1 MPFDAN
7 KDALFGGGCY
17 RFGVRPVVS
26 QRKIDAGGFR
36 FIPVNPVAAQV
47 KFLLLF
53 HAPPA
58 ARNSSPNRH
67 SSRFSPKARRHVV
80 EFCLPSRSWSAPVF
94 YGIFTLGSRPQTR
107 SFARLSTND
116 LACLALPIAM
126 QPSSKSSTVTP
137 DFSNS
142 SRGRFDVPDE
152 FAVGEGVSDEIACRG
167 LLQQVVH
174 RRCRRQER
182 NSVI

>member
-58 ARNSSPNRH
+58 ARKFISEPSFLPLFSQSS
-67 SSRFSPKARRHVV
+67 
-80 EFCLPSRSWSAPVF
+80 
-94 YGIFTLGSRPQTR
+94 
-107 SFARLSTND
+107 
-116 LACLALPIAM
+116 
-126 QPSSKSSTVTP
+126 
-137 DFSNS
+137 
-142 SRGRFDVPDE
+142 
-152 FAVGEGVSDEIACRG
+152 
-167 LLQQVVH
+167 
-174 RRCRRQER
+174 
-182 NSVI
+182 